1 MNTSSE
7 KLLRTLEVIMLKEE
21 LLNEIISWLKTK
33 ELWEE
38 CQKSLSIK
46 VNNTNNIKSFRNK

>member
-1 MNTSSE
+1 MSDTNSRE
-7 KLLRTLEVIMLKEE
+7 ILEVIMLKEE